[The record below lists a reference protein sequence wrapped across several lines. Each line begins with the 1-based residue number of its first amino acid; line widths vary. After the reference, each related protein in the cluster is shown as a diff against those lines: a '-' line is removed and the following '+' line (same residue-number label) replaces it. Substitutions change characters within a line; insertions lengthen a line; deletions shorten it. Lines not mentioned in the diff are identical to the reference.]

1 MLNIVDP
8 LSSVCNYYIIILL
21 SITVPGLFCNASVSS
36 NGTVTVTWSYIHT
49 GGLPLTNVSVS
60 YTNDNSLSPIPI
72 PLISVD
78 TTSVT
83 IPDLKAGFEYT
94 FNVTAE
100 NSEGSSS
107 TVCGPIT
114 PKSGDSLFKITGSW
128 AQFILCA
135 LMDYNRI
142 VNIQFIHTLMA

>member
-1 MLNIVDP
+1 MSAA
-8 LSSVCNYYIIILL
+8 SSGAVI
-21 SITVPGLFCNASVSS
+21 
-36 NGTVTVTWSYIHT
+36 VTWSYIHT

-60 YTNDNSLSPIPI
+60 YANDNSLSPIPI

-135 LMDYNRI
+135 LIYGLQLNCKHT
-142 VNIQFIHTLMA
+142 IHTHTHGIILLYMYTHFYTHNNIMYTLTTGYY